1 MAAILKR
8 YITIGFVLLAIITHA
23 QPGKP
28 KEINKPKD
36 TVKSKAITQENFL
49 YILAADKQY
58 LQKSDSNQLVSY
70 AGNVKV
76 RQGKTLFYADSAII
90 NPVANTLE
98 SFGNVHINDSD
109 SVHIYAQYLRY
120 MGIEKKALLTKKVR
134 LTDKKSILTTENLT
148 YDVNLKLG
156 TYLYG
161 GKVVNK
167 KTTLT
172 SKEGNYYGDTKD
184 IYFYK
189 DVLLLQPDG
198 TIKTDSLQYN
208 TTTEVSTF
216 ISPTVIKDKKGLTIK
231 TREGFYDIKKKIANL
246 YKRSII
252 EDSTFSITADE
263 IAIDSLNGLSE
274 FRGNAVY
281 RSKDKE
287 QGFDMIANNI
297 KTNNKRSTIM
307 ATQIP
312 LLIIKQGADSIFITA
327 DTLFSGRVIDLLKTK
342 NIPPVRPVIVDTSIK
357 KEITKAVIKDTI
369 KVAAAKPSIKKGTVK
384 NLVDSAKSNI
394 ATTPPVDSTLKYFEA
409 YKNVKIFSD
418 SLQAVGDSL
427 FFSGQDSVFR
437 LFNNPILWAQENQIS
452 GDTIYLFL
460 KNKKP
465 ERLYVFENAL
475 SISKVDSSI
484 YFNQVKGNSIN
495 ALFDS
500 TGQVHFLTAKGSAE
514 NIYYAQDEQKGFVGV
529 NKNSCDLIE
538 INFTDGK
545 PKRVKFINNLE
556 GGLLPMRGKTNH
568 DDLKLKSFNWQDKL
582 RPKSKFDILTGN

>member
-1 MAAILKR
+1 MANFFKR
-8 YITIGFVLLAIITHA
+8 YLSIWLLLVAFHSNA

-28 KEINKPKD
+28 KDNIQPNG
-36 TVKSKAITQENFL
+36 VTQENFL

-58 LQKSDSNQLVSY
+58 LQKTDTSQLVSY

-90 NPVANTLE
+90 NPILNTLE
-98 SFGNVHINDSD
+98 SFGNVHINDAD
-109 SVHIYAQYLRY
+109 SVHIYSQYLKY
-120 MGIEKKALLTKKVR
+120 NGIEKKALLTTKVR
-134 LTDKKSILTTENLT
+134 LTDGKSTLTTENLT

-156 TYLYG
+156 TYLNG

-172 SKEGNYYGDTKD
+172 STEGNYYGDSKD
-184 IYFYK
+184 IFFYK
-189 DVLLLQPDG
+189 NVLLVQPNG
-198 TIKTDSLQYN
+198 TIRTDSLQYN
-208 TTTEVSTF
+208 TITEVSTF
-216 ISPTVIKDKKGLTIK
+216 ISPTIIKDKKGLTIK
-231 TREGFYDIKKKIANL
+231 TKEGFYDIKRKIANL

-263 IAIDSLNGLSE
+263 IAIDSVNGLSE

-281 RSKDKE
+281 RSKDKK

-312 LLIIKQGADSIFITA
+312 LLIIKQGADSVFITA
-327 DTLFSGRVIDLLKTK
+327 DTLFSGRVIDLLK
-342 NIPPVRPVIVDTSIK
+342 IK
-357 KEITKAVIKDTI
+357 KIPSLRPTPIDTTFNKSIIKDTV
-369 KVAAAKPSIKKGTVK
+369 KVASVKPIIKKGNTK
-384 NLVDSAKSNI
+384 NLVDSAKLNLAS
-394 ATTPPVDSTLKYFEA
+394 TPPVDSTLKYFEA

-427 FFSGQDSVFR
+427 FFSGSDSVFR
-437 LFNNPILWAQENQIS
+437 LFNEPILWAQENQIS

-460 KNKKP
+460 KNKRP
-465 ERLYVFENAL
+465 ERLYVIDNAL

-484 YFNQVKGNSIN
+484 YYNQVRGNSID

-568 DDLKLKSFNWQDKL
+568 DELKLKSFNWQDKL

>member
-1 MAAILKR
+1 MAAVLKK
-8 YITIGFVLLAIITHA
+8 YFSICFVLLAITTYA

-36 TVKSKAITQENFL
+36 TVKSKVITQENFL

-58 LQKSDSNQLVSY
+58 LQKTDSNQLVSY
-70 AGNVKV
+70 AGHVKV

-120 MGIEKKALLTKKVR
+120 MGIDKKALLTKKVR
-134 LTDKKSILTTENLT
+134 LTDKKSTLTTENLT

-172 SKEGNYYGDTKD
+172 STEGNYYGDTKD

-189 DVLLLQPDG
+189 NVLLVQPDG

-208 TTTEVSTF
+208 TSTEVSTF

-342 NIPPVRPVIVDTSIK
+342 KIPNVRPVPVDTSIK
-357 KEITKAVIKDTI
+357 KSLLKDTV
-369 KVAAAKPSIKKGTVK
+369 KVTAAAKTTIKKGATK
-384 NLVDSAKSNI
+384 NAP
-394 ATTPPVDSTLKYFEA
+394 TPPVDSTLKYFEA

-427 FFSGQDSVFR
+427 FFSGSDSVFR
-437 LFNNPILWAQENQIS
+437 LFNNPIIWAQENQIS

-475 SISKVDSSI
+475 SISKVDSSN
-484 YFNQVKGNSIN
+484 YFNQVRGNSIN

-568 DDLKLKSFNWQDKL
+568 DELKLKSFNWQDKL

>member
-1 MAAILKR
+1 MAAVLKR
-8 YITIGFVLLAIITHA
+8 YFTICFVLLAITTYA

-36 TVKSKAITQENFL
+36 SIKTKVITQENFL

-90 NPVANTLE
+90 NPIFNTLE
-98 SFGNVHINDSD
+98 SFGNVHINDAD
-109 SVHIYAQYLRY
+109 KVHIYSQYLRY
-120 MGIEKKALLTKKVR
+120 MGIEKKALLTNKVR
-134 LTDKKSILTTENLT
+134 LTDGKSILTTENLT

-172 SKEGNYYGDTKD
+172 STEGNYYGDTKD

-189 DVLLLQPDG
+189 DVLLVQPDG

-216 ISPTVIKDKKGLTIK
+216 ISPTIIKDKKGLTIK

-342 NIPPVRPVIVDTSIK
+342 KIPNVRPVTVDTSIK
-357 KEITKAVIKDTI
+357 KLIIKDSVKTA
-369 KVAAAKPSIKKGTVK
+369 VAKSAVKKGVAK
-384 NLVDSAKSNI
+384 NTIDSAKLST
-394 ATTPPVDSTLKYFEA
+394 ASTPPVDSTLKYFEA

-437 LFNNPILWAQENQIS
+437 LFNEPIIWAQENQIS
-452 GDTIYLFL
+452 GDTIYFFL

-465 ERLYVFENAL
+465 ERLYVFENAI

-568 DDLKLKSFNWQDKL
+568 EELKLKSFNWQDKI

>member
-1 MAAILKR
+1 M
-8 YITIGFVLLAIITHA
+8 
-23 QPGKP
+23 
-28 KEINKPKD
+28 
-36 TVKSKAITQENFL
+36 
-49 YILAADKQY
+49 
-58 LQKSDSNQLVSY
+58 
-70 AGNVKV
+70 
-76 RQGKTLFYADSAII
+76 
-90 NPVANTLE
+90 
-98 SFGNVHINDSD
+98 
-109 SVHIYAQYLRY
+109 
-120 MGIEKKALLTKKVR
+120 
-134 LTDKKSILTTENLT
+134 
-148 YDVNLKLG
+148 
-156 TYLYG
+156 
-161 GKVVNK
+161 VNK

-172 SKEGNYYGDTKD
+172 STEGNYYGDTKD

-189 DVLLLQPDG
+189 NVLLVQPDG

-208 TTTEVSTF
+208 TSTEVSTF

-342 NIPPVRPVIVDTSIK
+342 KIPNVRPVPVDTSIK
-357 KEITKAVIKDTI
+357 KSVLNDTI
-369 KVAAAKPSIKKGTVK
+369 KVATATKSPIKKGATK
-384 NLVDSAKSNI
+384 NAVDSIKLKTVS
-394 ATTPPVDSTLKYFEA
+394 TPPIDSTLKYFEA

-427 FFSGQDSVFR
+427 FFSGSDSVFR
-437 LFNNPILWAQENQIS
+437 LFNNPIIWAQENQIS

-460 KNKKP
+460 KNKRP

-475 SISKVDSSI
+475 SISKVDSSN
-484 YFNQVKGNSIN
+484 YFNQVRGNSIN

-556 GGLLPMRGKTNH
+556 GGLLPMRGKTKH
-568 DDLKLKSFNWQDKL
+568 DELKLKSFNWQDKL

>member
-1 MAAILKR
+1 MAKFFKR
-8 YITIGFVLLAIITHA
+8 YLSIWLLLVAFHSNA

-28 KEINKPKD
+28 KDNIQPNG
-36 TVKSKAITQENFL
+36 VTQENFL

-58 LQKSDSNQLVSY
+58 LQKTDTSQLVSY

-90 NPVANTLE
+90 NPILNTLE
-98 SFGNVHINDSD
+98 SFGNVHINDAD
-109 SVHIYAQYLRY
+109 SVHIYSQYLKY
-120 MGIEKKALLTKKVR
+120 NGVEKKALLTTKVR
-134 LTDKKSILTTENLT
+134 LTDGKSTLTTENLT

-156 TYLYG
+156 TYLNG

-172 SKEGNYYGDTKD
+172 STEGNYYGDSKD
-184 IYFYK
+184 IFFYK
-189 DVLLLQPDG
+189 NVLLLQPNG
-198 TIKTDSLQYN
+198 TIRTDSLQYN
-208 TTTEVSTF
+208 TITEVSTF
-216 ISPTVIKDKKGLTIK
+216 ISPTIIKDKKGLTIK
-231 TREGFYDIKKKIANL
+231 TKEGFYDIKRKIANL

-263 IAIDSLNGLSE
+263 IAIDSVNGLSE

-281 RSKDKE
+281 RSKDKK

-312 LLIIKQGADSIFITA
+312 LLIIKQGADSVFITA
-327 DTLFSGRVIDLLKTK
+327 DTLFSGRVIDLLK
-342 NIPPVRPVIVDTSIK
+342 IK
-357 KEITKAVIKDTI
+357 KIPSLRPTPIDTTFNKPIIKDTV
-369 KVAAAKPSIKKGTVK
+369 KVTSVKPIIKKVNTK
-384 NLVDSAKSNI
+384 NLVDSVKLNLAS
-394 ATTPPVDSTLKYFEA
+394 TPQVDSTLKYFEA

-427 FFSGQDSVFR
+427 FFSGSDSVFR
-437 LFNNPILWAQENQIS
+437 LFNEPILWAQENQIS

-460 KNKKP
+460 KNKRP
-465 ERLYVFENAL
+465 ERLYVIDNAL

-484 YFNQVKGNSIN
+484 YFNQVRGNSID
-495 ALFDS
+495 AVFDS

-514 NIYYAQDEQKGFVGV
+514 NIYYAQDEQKDFVGV

-568 DDLKLKSFNWQDKL
+568 DELKLKSFNWQDKL

>member
-1 MAAILKR
+1 MAALLKR
-8 YITIGFVLLAIITHA
+8 YVTISCLLLASIAFA
-23 QPGKP
+23 QPGKKVTP
-28 KEINKPKD
+28 TAAKDTSKPKG
-36 TVKSKAITQENFL
+36 ITQENFL

-58 LQKSDSNQLVSY
+58 LQKSDTNQLVSY
-70 AGNVKV
+70 AGHVKV

-109 SVHIYAQYLRY
+109 SVHIYSQYLRY

-134 LTDKKSILTTENLT
+134 LTDKKSTLTTENLT

-172 SKEGNYYGDTKD
+172 STEGNYYGDTKD

-189 DVLLLQPDG
+189 NVLLVQPDG

-216 ISPTVIKDKKGLTIK
+216 ISPTLIKDKKGLTIK

-297 KTNNKRSTIM
+297 KTNNKRSTIL

-312 LLIIKQGADSIFITA
+312 LLIIKQGRDSIFITA

-342 NIPPVRPVIVDTSIK
+342 KVPNVRPVPVDTSLK
-357 KEITKAVIKDTI
+357 KETTKAVIKDTT
-369 KVAAAKPSIKKGTVK
+369 KATAAKPVLKKGNSKTIADSVK
-384 NLVDSAKSNI
+384 LKLE
-394 ATTPPVDSTLKYFEA
+394 PPVDSTLKYFEA
-409 YKNVKIFSD
+409 YNHVKIFSD

-437 LFNNPILWAQENQIS
+437 LFDNPILWAQENQIS

-475 SISKVDSSI
+475 SISKVDSST
-484 YFNQVKGNSIN
+484 YFNQVRGNSIN

-514 NIYYAQDEQKGFVGV
+514 NIYYAQDEQKRFVGV
-529 NKNSCDLIE
+529 NKNSADLIE
-538 INFTDGK
+538 INFLEGK

-556 GGLLPMRGKTNH
+556 GNLLPMRGKTNH
-568 DDLKLKSFNWQDKL
+568 DELKLKSFNWQDKL

>member
-1 MAAILKR
+1 MVFLVKR
-8 YITIGFVLLAIITHA
+8 YFTICCLLLASIAYA
-23 QPGKP
+23 QPKKNVSAPSTKDTTKP
-28 KEINKPKD
+28 KI
-36 TVKSKAITQENFL
+36 ITQENFL

-58 LQKSDSNQLVSY
+58 LQKSDTNQLVSY
-70 AGNVKV
+70 AGHVKV
-76 RQGKTLFYADSAII
+76 KQGNTLFYADSAII
-90 NPVANTLE
+90 NPVLNTLE
-98 SFGNVHINDSD
+98 SFGNVHINDAD
-109 SVHIYAQYLRY
+109 SIHIYAQYLRY
-120 MGIEKKALLTKKVR
+120 MGIDKKALLTKKVR
-134 LTDKKSILTTENLT
+134 LTDKKSTLTTENLT
-148 YDVNLKLG
+148 YDVNLKLA

-172 SKEGNYYGDTKD
+172 STEGNYYGDTKD

-189 DVLLLQPDG
+189 NVLLVQPDG

-216 ISPTVIKDKKGLTIK
+216 IKDKKGLTIN

-312 LLIIKQGADSIFITA
+312 LLIIKQGNDSIFITA

-342 NIPPVRPVIVDTSIK
+342 KIPNVRPVPVDTSIK
-357 KEITKAVIKDTI
+357 KLVLKDTI
-369 KVAAAKPSIKKGTVK
+369 KIATSKPNLKKGGPKNAVDTVKLNAAA
-384 NLVDSAKSNI
+384 
-394 ATTPPVDSTLKYFEA
+394 TPPLDSTLKYFEA

-437 LFNNPILWAQENQIS
+437 LFDNPILWAQENQIS

-465 ERLYVFENAL
+465 ERLYVFENGL
-475 SISKVDSSI
+475 SISKVDSSN
-484 YFNQVKGNSIN
+484 YFNQVRGNSIN

-500 TGQVHFLTAKGSAE
+500 TGQVHFLTARGSAE
-514 NIYYAQDEQKGFVGV
+514 NIYYAQDEQKRFVGV
-529 NKNSCDLIE
+529 NKNSSDLIE
-538 INFTDGK
+538 ISFLEGK

-568 DDLKLKSFNWQDKL
+568 DELKLKSFNWQDKI

>member
-1 MAAILKR
+1 MAALLKR
-8 YITIGFVLLAIITHA
+8 YVTISCLLLASMAFA
-23 QPGKP
+23 QPGK
-28 KEINKPKD
+28 KVTSTAAKDTSKPKG
-36 TVKSKAITQENFL
+36 ITQENFL

-58 LQKSDSNQLVSY
+58 LQKSDTNQLVSY
-70 AGNVKV
+70 AGHVKV

-109 SVHIYAQYLRY
+109 SVHIYSQYLRY

-134 LTDKKSILTTENLT
+134 LTDKKSTLTTENLT

-172 SKEGNYYGDTKD
+172 STEGNYYGDTKD

-189 DVLLLQPDG
+189 NVLLVQPDG
-198 TIKTDSLQYN
+198 
-208 TTTEVSTF
+208 
-216 ISPTVIKDKKGLTIK
+216 TIK

-297 KTNNKRSTIM
+297 KTNNKRSTIL

-312 LLIIKQGADSIFITA
+312 LLIIKQGRDSIFITA

-342 NIPPVRPVIVDTSIK
+342 KVPNVRPVPVDTNLK
-357 KEITKAVIKDTI
+357 KEMTKAAIKDTT
-369 KVAAAKPSIKKGTVK
+369 KTTAAKPVLKKGNSKTIADSVK
-384 NLVDSAKSNI
+384 LKLE
-394 ATTPPVDSTLKYFEA
+394 PPVDSTLKYFEA
-409 YKNVKIFSD
+409 YNHVKIFSD

-437 LFNNPILWAQENQIS
+437 LFDNPILWAQENQIT

-475 SISKVDSSI
+475 SISKVDSSN
-484 YFNQVKGNSIN
+484 YFNQVRGNSIN

-514 NIYYAQDEQKGFVGV
+514 NIYYAQDEQKRFVGV
-529 NKNSCDLIE
+529 NKNSADLIE
-538 INFTDGK
+538 INFLEGK

-556 GGLLPMRGKTNH
+556 GNLLPMRGKTNH
-568 DDLKLKSFNWQDKL
+568 DELKLKSFNWQDKL

>member
-1 MAAILKR
+1 MAAVLKR
-8 YITIGFVLLAIITHA
+8 YFSICFVLLAIITHA

-28 KEINKPKD
+28 KEINNQKD
-36 TVKSKAITQENFL
+36 TVKSKVITQENFL

-58 LQKSDSNQLVSY
+58 LQKTDSNQLVSY
-70 AGNVKV
+70 AGHVKV

-120 MGIEKKALLTKKVR
+120 MGIDKKALLTKKVR
-134 LTDKKSILTTENLT
+134 LTDKKSTLTTENLT

-172 SKEGNYYGDTKD
+172 STEANYYGDTKD

-189 DVLLLQPDG
+189 NVLLVQPDG

-208 TTTEVSTF
+208 TSTEVSTF

-327 DTLFSGRVIDLLKTK
+327 DTLFSGRVIDLLTTK
-342 NIPPVRPVIVDTSIK
+342 KIPNVRPVPVDTRIK
-357 KEITKAVIKDTI
+357 KGVLKDTI
-369 KVAAAKPSIKKGTVK
+369 KATTAPKSPIKKGAPK
-384 NLVDSAKSNI
+384 NVVDSIKLK
-394 ATTPPVDSTLKYFEA
+394 TTSTPQVDSTLKYFEA

-427 FFSGQDSVFR
+427 FFSGSDSVFR
-437 LFNNPILWAQENQIS
+437 LFNNPIIWAQENQIS

-475 SISKVDSSI
+475 SISKVDSSN
-484 YFNQVKGNSIN
+484 YFNQVRGNSIN

-500 TGQVHFLTAKGSAE
+500 TGQVHFFTAKGSAE

-568 DDLKLKSFNWQDKL
+568 DELKLKSFNWQDKL

>member
-1 MAAILKR
+1 MAALLKR
-8 YITIGFVLLAIITHA
+8 YFTICFVLLAIIAHA
-23 QPGKP
+23 QPGRP
-28 KEINKPKD
+28 KEIAQPKD
-36 TVKSKAITQENFL
+36 SIKSKGITQENFL

-70 AGNVKV
+70 AGHVKV

-98 SFGNVHINDSD
+98 SFGNVHINDAD

-134 LTDKKSILTTENLT
+134 LTDKKSTLTTENLT

-172 SKEGNYYGDTKD
+172 STEGNYYGDTKD

-189 DVLLLQPDG
+189 NVLLVQPDG

-216 ISPTVIKDKKGLTIK
+216 ISPTVIKDKNGLTIK

-297 KTNNKRSTIM
+297 KTNNKRSTIL

-312 LLIIKQGADSIFITA
+312 LLIIKQGIDSVFITA

-342 NIPPVRPVIVDTSIK
+342 KVPNVRPVPVDTSNK
-357 KEITKAVIKDTI
+357 KLVLKDTI
-369 KVAAAKPSIKKGTVK
+369 KVATAKPSLKKGVSKTA
-384 NLVDSAKSNI
+384 VDSVKI
-394 ATTPPVDSTLKYFEA
+394 KLDPPVDSTLKYFEA

-437 LFNNPILWAQENQIS
+437 LFDNPILWAQENQIS

-475 SISKVDSSI
+475 SISKVDSSN
-484 YFNQVKGNSIN
+484 YFNQVRGNSIN

-514 NIYYAQDEQKGFVGV
+514 NIYYAQDEQNRFVGV
-529 NKNSCDLIE
+529 NKNSSDLIE
-538 INFTDGK
+538 ISFLEGK

-568 DDLKLKSFNWQDKL
+568 DELKLKSFNWQDKL

>member
-1 MAAILKR
+1 MAALLKR
-8 YITIGFVLLAIITHA
+8 YFTICFVLLSIIAHA
-23 QPGKP
+23 QPGKS
-28 KEINKPKD
+28 KELIKPKD
-36 TVKSKAITQENFL
+36 SIKSKVITQENFL

-70 AGNVKV
+70 AGHVKV

-98 SFGNVHINDSD
+98 SFGNVHINDAD
-109 SVHIYAQYLRY
+109 SVHIYSQYLRY
-120 MGIEKKALLTKKVR
+120 MGIDKKALLTKKVR
-134 LTDKKSILTTENLT
+134 LTDKKSTLTTENLT

-172 SKEGNYYGDTKD
+172 STEGNYYGDTKD

-189 DVLLLQPDG
+189 NVLLVQPDG

-216 ISPTVIKDKKGLTIK
+216 ISPTIIKDKKGLTIK

-312 LLIIKQGADSIFITA
+312 LLIIKQGNDSIFITA

-342 NIPPVRPVIVDTSIK
+342 KIPNVRPIPVDTSIK
-357 KEITKAVIKDTI
+357 KLVLKDTI
-369 KVAAAKPSIKKGTVK
+369 KVVTAKPSLKKGGPKNSDDTVK
-384 NLVDSAKSNI
+384 LNA
-394 ATTPPVDSTLKYFEA
+394 AATPPVDSTLKYFEA

-437 LFNNPILWAQENQIS
+437 LFDNPILWAQENQIS

-475 SISKVDSSI
+475 SISKVDSSN
-484 YFNQVKGNSIN
+484 YFNQVRGNSIN

-500 TGQVHFLTAKGSAE
+500 TGQVHFLTARGSAE
-514 NIYYAQDEQKGFVGV
+514 NIYYAQDEQNRFVGV
-529 NKNSCDLIE
+529 NKNSSDLIE
-538 INFTDGK
+538 ISFLEGK

-568 DDLKLKSFNWQDKL
+568 DELKLKSFNWQDKL

>member
-1 MAAILKR
+1 MAAVLKR
-8 YITIGFVLLAIITHA
+8 YFSICLVLLAIATHA

-28 KEINKPKD
+28 KEINNQKD
-36 TVKSKAITQENFL
+36 TIKSKVITQENFL

-58 LQKSDSNQLVSY
+58 LQKTDSNQLVSY
-70 AGNVKV
+70 AGHVKV

-120 MGIEKKALLTKKVR
+120 MGIDKKALLTKKVR
-134 LTDKKSILTTENLT
+134 LTDKKSTLTTENLT

-172 SKEGNYYGDTKD
+172 STEGNYYGDTKD

-189 DVLLLQPDG
+189 NVLLVQPDG

-208 TTTEVSTF
+208 TSTEVSTF

-342 NIPPVRPVIVDTSIK
+342 KIPNVRPVPVDTSIK
-357 KEITKAVIKDTI
+357 KSVLKDTI
-369 KVAAAKPSIKKGTVK
+369 KVATATKSPIKKG
-384 NLVDSAKSNI
+384 
-394 ATTPPVDSTLKYFEA
+394 ATKTAPTPPIDSTLKYFEA

-427 FFSGQDSVFR
+427 FFSGSDSVFR
-437 LFNNPILWAQENQIS
+437 LFNNPIIWAQENQIS

-460 KNKKP
+460 KNKRP

-475 SISKVDSSI
+475 SISKVDSSN
-484 YFNQVKGNSIN
+484 YFNQVRGNSIN

-568 DDLKLKSFNWQDKL
+568 DELKLKSFNWQDKL

>member
-1 MAAILKR
+1 MANFFKQYLSIW
-8 YITIGFVLLAIITHA
+8 LLLVAFHSNA

-28 KEINKPKD
+28 KDNIQPNG
-36 TVKSKAITQENFL
+36 VTQENFL

-58 LQKSDSNQLVSY
+58 LQKTDTSQLVSY

-90 NPVANTLE
+90 NPILNTLE
-98 SFGNVHINDSD
+98 SFGNVHINDAD
-109 SVHIYAQYLRY
+109 SVHIYSQYLKY
-120 MGIEKKALLTKKVR
+120 NGIEKKALLTTKVR
-134 LTDKKSILTTENLT
+134 LTDGKSTLTTENLT

-156 TYLYG
+156 TYLNG

-172 SKEGNYYGDTKD
+172 STEGNYYGDSKD
-184 IYFYK
+184 IFFYK
-189 DVLLLQPDG
+189 NVLLVQPNG
-198 TIKTDSLQYN
+198 TIRTDSLQYN
-208 TTTEVSTF
+208 TITEVSTF
-216 ISPTVIKDKKGLTIK
+216 ISPTIIKDKKGLTIK
-231 TREGFYDIKKKIANL
+231 TKEGFYDIKRKIANL

-263 IAIDSLNGLSE
+263 IAIDSVNGLSE

-281 RSKDKE
+281 RSKDKK

-312 LLIIKQGADSIFITA
+312 LLIIKQGADSVFITA
-327 DTLFSGRVIDLLKTK
+327 DTLFSGRVIDLLK
-342 NIPPVRPVIVDTSIK
+342 IK
-357 KEITKAVIKDTI
+357 KIPSLRPTPIDTTFNKSIIKDTI
-369 KVAAAKPSIKKGTVK
+369 KVASVKPIIKKGNTK
-384 NLVDSAKSNI
+384 NLVDSAKLNLVS
-394 ATTPPVDSTLKYFEA
+394 TPPVDSTLKYFEA

-427 FFSGQDSVFR
+427 FFSGSDSVFR
-437 LFNNPILWAQENQIS
+437 LFNEPILWAQENQIS

-460 KNKKP
+460 KNKRP
-465 ERLYVFENAL
+465 ERLYVIDNAL

-484 YFNQVKGNSIN
+484 YFNQVRGNSID

-514 NIYYAQDEQKGFVGV
+514 NIYYAQDEQKDFVGV

-568 DDLKLKSFNWQDKL
+568 DELKLKSFNWQDKL

>member
-1 MAAILKR
+1 MAAVLKR
-8 YITIGFVLLAIITHA
+8 YFTICFVLLAITTYA

-36 TVKSKAITQENFL
+36 SIKTKVITQENFL

-90 NPVANTLE
+90 NPIFNTLE
-98 SFGNVHINDSD
+98 SFGNVHINDAD
-109 SVHIYAQYLRY
+109 KVHIYSQYLRY
-120 MGIEKKALLTKKVR
+120 MGIEKKALLTNKVR
-134 LTDKKSILTTENLT
+134 LTDGKSILTTENLT

-172 SKEGNYYGDTKD
+172 STEGNYYGDTKD

-189 DVLLLQPDG
+189 DVLLVQPDG

-216 ISPTVIKDKKGLTIK
+216 ISPTIIKDKKGLTIK

-342 NIPPVRPVIVDTSIK
+342 KIPNVRPVTVDTSIK
-357 KEITKAVIKDTI
+357 KLIIKDTV
-369 KVAAAKPSIKKGTVK
+369 KTAVAKSAVKKGVPKNTIDSVK
-384 NLVDSAKSNI
+384 LSTAS
-394 ATTPPVDSTLKYFEA
+394 TPPVDSTLKYFEA

-437 LFNNPILWAQENQIS
+437 LFNEPIIWAQENQIS

-465 ERLYVFENAL
+465 ERLYVFENAI

-568 DDLKLKSFNWQDKL
+568 DELKLKSFNWQDKL
-582 RPKSKFDILTGN
+582 RPKSKFDILIGN

>member
-1 MAAILKR
+1 MAAVLKR
-8 YITIGFVLLAIITHA
+8 YFSICLVLLAIATHA

-28 KEINKPKD
+28 KEINNQKD
-36 TVKSKAITQENFL
+36 TVKSKVITQENFL

-58 LQKSDSNQLVSY
+58 LQKTDSNQLVSY
-70 AGNVKV
+70 AGHVKV

-120 MGIEKKALLTKKVR
+120 MGIDKKALLTKKVR
-134 LTDKKSILTTENLT
+134 LTDKKSTLTTENLT

-172 SKEGNYYGDTKD
+172 STEGNYYGDTKD

-189 DVLLLQPDG
+189 NVLLVQPDG

-208 TTTEVSTF
+208 TSTEVSTF
-216 ISPTVIKDKKGLTIK
+216 LSPTVIKDKKGLTIK

-342 NIPPVRPVIVDTSIK
+342 KIPNVRPVPVTPALK
-357 KEITKAVIKDTI
+357 KA
-369 KVAAAKPSIKKGTVK
+369 
-384 NLVDSAKSNI
+384 
-394 ATTPPVDSTLKYFEA
+394 
-409 YKNVKIFSD
+409 
-418 SLQAVGDSL
+418 
-427 FFSGQDSVFR
+427 
-437 LFNNPILWAQENQIS
+437 
-452 GDTIYLFL
+452 FL
-460 KNKKP
+460 KTPLKLQQLQNHLLKKV
-465 ERLYVFENAL
+465 LQKLL
-475 SISKVDSSI
+475 SIPL
-484 YFNQVKGNSIN
+484 N
-495 ALFDS
+495 
-500 TGQVHFLTAKGSAE
+500 
-514 NIYYAQDEQKGFVGV
+514 
-529 NKNSCDLIE
+529 
-538 INFTDGK
+538 
-545 PKRVKFINNLE
+545 
-556 GGLLPMRGKTNH
+556 
-568 DDLKLKSFNWQDKL
+568 
-582 RPKSKFDILTGN
+582 

>member
-1 MAAILKR
+1 MAKFLKR
-8 YITIGFVLLAIITHA
+8 YLTIWLLLVAFHSNA

-28 KEINKPKD
+28 KDNIQPKG
-36 TVKSKAITQENFL
+36 ITQENFL

-58 LQKSDSNQLVSY
+58 LQKTDTSQLVSY

-90 NPVANTLE
+90 NPIANTLE
-98 SFGNVHINDSD
+98 SFGNVHINDAD

-120 MGIEKKALLTKKVR
+120 IGIEKKALLTTKVR
-134 LTDKKSILTTENLT
+134 LTDGKSTLTTENLT

-172 SKEGNYYGDTKD
+172 STEGNYYGESKD
-184 IYFYK
+184 IFFYK
-189 DVLLLQPDG
+189 NVLLVQPNG
-198 TIKTDSLQYN
+198 TIRTDSLQYN
-208 TTTEVSTF
+208 TITEVSTF
-216 ISPTVIKDKKGLTIK
+216 ISPTIIKDKKGLTIK
-231 TREGFYDIKKKIANL
+231 TKEGFYDIKKKIANL

-263 IAIDSLNGLSE
+263 IAIDSINGLSE

-281 RSKDKE
+281 RSKDKK

-342 NIPPVRPVIVDTSIK
+342 KIPNVRPEPIDTSFNKSIK
-357 KEITKAVIKDTI
+357 LDTVKAATI
-369 KVAAAKPSIKKGTVK
+369 KPIIKKGTAK
-384 NLVDSAKSNI
+384 TAVDSIKLKTVS
-394 ATTPPVDSTLKYFEA
+394 TPPVDSTLKYFEA

-427 FFSGQDSVFR
+427 FFSGSDSVFR
-437 LFNNPILWAQENQIS
+437 LFNNPIIWAQENQIS

-465 ERLYVFENAL
+465 ERLYVIENAL

-484 YFNQVKGNSIN
+484 YFNQVRGNSID

-568 DDLKLKSFNWQDKL
+568 DELKLKSFNWQDKL

>member
-1 MAAILKR
+1 MAALLKR
-8 YITIGFVLLAIITHA
+8 YFTICFVLLAIFTHA

-28 KEINKPKD
+28 KEIAQPKD
-36 TVKSKAITQENFL
+36 SIKSKVITQENFL

-70 AGNVKV
+70 AGHVKV

-98 SFGNVHINDSD
+98 SFGNVHINDAD

-134 LTDKKSILTTENLT
+134 LTDKKSTLTTENLT

-172 SKEGNYYGDTKD
+172 STEGNYYGDTKD

-189 DVLLLQPDG
+189 NVLLVQPDG

-216 ISPTVIKDKKGLTIK
+216 ISPTIIKDKKGLTIK

-297 KTNNKRSTIM
+297 KTNNKRSTIL

-312 LLIIKQGADSIFITA
+312 LLIIKQGSDSVFITA
-327 DTLFSGRVIDLLKTK
+327 DTLFSGRVIDLLKIKKVPT
-342 NIPPVRPVIVDTSIK
+342 VRPVPVDTSNK
-357 KEITKAVIKDTI
+357 KLLLKDTI
-369 KVAAAKPSIKKGTVK
+369 KLTAAKLLLKKGNSKTA
-384 NLVDSAKSNI
+384 VDSVKLNAV
-394 ATTPPVDSTLKYFEA
+394 ATPPVDSTLKYFEA
-409 YKNVKIFSD
+409 YNHVKIFSD

-437 LFNNPILWAQENQIS
+437 LFDNPILWAQENQIS

-475 SISKVDSSI
+475 SISKVDSSN
-484 YFNQVKGNSIN
+484 YFNQVRGNSIN
-495 ALFDS
+495 ALFDT

-538 INFTDGK
+538 ISFNEGK

-568 DDLKLKSFNWQDKL
+568 EDLKLKSFNWQDKL

>member
-1 MAAILKR
+1 MAALLKR
-8 YITIGFVLLAIITHA
+8 YFTTCFVLLAIIAHA

-28 KEINKPKD
+28 KEINTSKD
-36 TVKSKAITQENFL
+36 TVKSKVITQENFL

-58 LQKSDSNQLVSY
+58 LQKTDSNQLVSY
-70 AGNVKV
+70 AGHVKV

-189 DVLLLQPDG
+189 DVLLVQPDG

-327 DTLFSGRVIDLLKTK
+327 DTLFSGRVIDLLKIK
-342 NIPPVRPVIVDTSIK
+342 NIPPVRPVPVDTSIK
-357 KEITKAVIKDTI
+357 KLVLKDTV
-369 KVAAAKPSIKKGTVK
+369 KLVAAAKSPIKKVTAK
-384 NLVDSAKSNI
+384 NVVDSIILKTAS
-394 ATTPPVDSTLKYFEA
+394 TPPVDSTLKYFEA

-437 LFNNPILWAQENQIS
+437 LFNQPIIWAQENQIS

-475 SISKVDSSI
+475 SISKVDSSN

>member
-1 MAAILKR
+1 MAAVLKR
-8 YITIGFVLLAIITHA
+8 YFSICLVLLSIATHA

-36 TVKSKAITQENFL
+36 TIKSKVITQENFL

-58 LQKSDSNQLVSY
+58 LQKTDSNQLVSY
-70 AGNVKV
+70 AGHVKV

-120 MGIEKKALLTKKVR
+120 MGIDKKALLTKKVR
-134 LTDKKSILTTENLT
+134 LTDKKSTLTTENLT

-172 SKEGNYYGDTKD
+172 STEGNYYGDTKD

-189 DVLLLQPDG
+189 NVLLVQPDG

-208 TTTEVSTF
+208 TSTEVSTF

-342 NIPPVRPVIVDTSIK
+342 KIPNVRPVPVDTSIK
-357 KEITKAVIKDTI
+357 KSVLKDTI
-369 KVAAAKPSIKKGTVK
+369 KVATATKSPIKKG
-384 NLVDSAKSNI
+384 
-394 ATTPPVDSTLKYFEA
+394 ATKTAPTPPVDSTLKYFEA

-427 FFSGQDSVFR
+427 FFSGSDSVFR
-437 LFNNPILWAQENQIS
+437 LFNNPIIWAQENQIS

-475 SISKVDSSI
+475 SISKVDSSN
-484 YFNQVKGNSIN
+484 YFNQVRGNSIN

-556 GGLLPMRGKTNH
+556 GGLLPMRGKTKH
-568 DDLKLKSFNWQDKL
+568 DELKLKSFNWQDKL

>member
-1 MAAILKR
+1 MAALLKQ
-8 YITIGFVLLAIITHA
+8 YFVICFVLLAITTQA
-23 QPGKP
+23 QPGKS
-28 KEINKPKD
+28 KEMNLPKD
-36 TVKSKAITQENFL
+36 TIKSRVITQENFL

-98 SFGNVHINDSD
+98 SFGNVHINDAD

-120 MGIEKKALLTKKVR
+120 MGIDKKALLTKKVR
-134 LTDKKSILTTENLT
+134 LTDKKSTLTTENLT

-167 KTTLT
+167 KTILT

-189 DVLLLQPDG
+189 DVLLVQPDG

-312 LLIIKQGADSIFITA
+312 LLIIKQGIDSIFITA
-327 DTLFSGRVIDLLKTK
+327 DTLFSGRVIDLLKIK
-342 NIPPVRPVIVDTSIK
+342 NIPTVRPVSVDTSIK
-357 KEITKAVIKDTI
+357 KIAIKDTTKI
-369 KVAAAKPSIKKGTVK
+369 AAAKPNTKKVTAK
-384 NLVDSAKSNI
+384 NAVDSAKLKPV
-394 ATTPPVDSTLKYFEA
+394 TTQTVDSTLKYFEA

-427 FFSGQDSVFR
+427 FFSGADSVFR
-437 LFNNPILWAQENQIS
+437 LFNTPIIWAQENQIS

-460 KNKKP
+460 KNKRP

-484 YFNQVKGNSIN
+484 YFNQVRGNSIN

-514 NIYYAQDEQKGFVGV
+514 NIYYAQDEEKGFVGV

-568 DDLKLKSFNWQDKL
+568 DDLKLKSFNWQDNI
-582 RPKSKFDILTGN
+582 RPKSKFEILTGN

>member
-1 MAAILKR
+1 MLKR
-8 YITIGFVLLAIITHA
+8 YFSICLVLLAIATHA

-28 KEINKPKD
+28 KEINNQKD
-36 TVKSKAITQENFL
+36 TIKSKVITQENFL

-58 LQKSDSNQLVSY
+58 LQKTDSNQLVSY
-70 AGNVKV
+70 AGHVKV

-120 MGIEKKALLTKKVR
+120 MGIDKKALLTKKVR
-134 LTDKKSILTTENLT
+134 LTDKKSTLTTENLT

-172 SKEGNYYGDTKD
+172 STEGNYYGDTKD

-189 DVLLLQPDG
+189 NVLLVQPDG

-208 TTTEVSTF
+208 TSTEVSTF

-342 NIPPVRPVIVDTSIK
+342 KIPNVRPVPVDSSIK
-357 KEITKAVIKDTI
+357 KSVLKDTI
-369 KVAAAKPSIKKGTVK
+369 KVATATKSPIKKGTAK
-384 NLVDSAKSNI
+384 NAP
-394 ATTPPVDSTLKYFEA
+394 TPPVDSTLKYFEA

-427 FFSGQDSVFR
+427 FFSGSDSVFR
-437 LFNNPILWAQENQIS
+437 LFNNPIIWAQENQIS

-460 KNKKP
+460 KNKRP

-475 SISKVDSSI
+475 SISKVDSSN
-484 YFNQVKGNSIN
+484 YFNQVRGNSIN

-556 GGLLPMRGKTNH
+556 GGLLPMRGKT
-568 DDLKLKSFNWQDKL
+568 
-582 RPKSKFDILTGN
+582 

>member
-1 MAAILKR
+1 MAAVLKR
-8 YITIGFVLLAIITHA
+8 YFSICFVLLAITTYA
-23 QPGKP
+23 QPGRP

-36 TVKSKAITQENFL
+36 TVKSKVITQENFL

-58 LQKSDSNQLVSY
+58 LQKTDSNQLVSY
-70 AGNVKV
+70 AGHVKV

-120 MGIEKKALLTKKVR
+120 MGIDKKALLTKKVR
-134 LTDKKSILTTENLT
+134 LTDKKSTLTTENLT

-172 SKEGNYYGDTKD
+172 STEGNYYGDTKD

-189 DVLLLQPDG
+189 NVLLVQPDG

-208 TTTEVSTF
+208 TSTEVSTF

-342 NIPPVRPVIVDTSIK
+342 KIPNVRPVPVDTSIK
-357 KEITKAVIKDTI
+357 KGVLKDTV
-369 KVAAAKPSIKKGTVK
+369 KVTTAAKSPIKKGTAK
-384 NLVDSAKSNI
+384 NAVDSIKLKTAS
-394 ATTPPVDSTLKYFEA
+394 TPPVDSTLKYFEA

-427 FFSGQDSVFR
+427 FFSGSDSVFR
-437 LFNNPILWAQENQIS
+437 LFNGPIIWAQENQIS

-475 SISKVDSSI
+475 SISKVDSSN
-484 YFNQVKGNSIN
+484 YFNQVRGNSIN

-500 TGQVHFLTAKGSAE
+500 TGQVYFLTAKGSAE

-568 DDLKLKSFNWQDKL
+568 DELKLKSFNWQDKL

>member
-1 MAAILKR
+1 MAAVLKR
-8 YITIGFVLLAIITHA
+8 YFSICFVLLAIITHA

-36 TVKSKAITQENFL
+36 TVKSKVITQENFL

-58 LQKSDSNQLVSY
+58 LQKTDSNQLVSY
-70 AGNVKV
+70 AGHVKV

-120 MGIEKKALLTKKVR
+120 MGIDKKALLTKKVR
-134 LTDKKSILTTENLT
+134 LTDKKSTLTTENLT

-172 SKEGNYYGDTKD
+172 STEGNYYGDTKD

-189 DVLLLQPDG
+189 NVLLVQPDG

-208 TTTEVSTF
+208 TSTEVSTF

-327 DTLFSGRVIDLLKTK
+327 DTLFSGRVIDLLTTK
-342 NIPPVRPVIVDTSIK
+342 KIPNVRPVPVDTSIK
-357 KEITKAVIKDTI
+357 KGVLKDTI
-369 KVAAAKPSIKKGTVK
+369 KVTTAAKSPIKKSATK
-384 NLVDSAKSNI
+384 NAVDSVKLKTAS
-394 ATTPPVDSTLKYFEA
+394 TPQVDSTLKYFEA

-427 FFSGQDSVFR
+427 FFSGSDSVFR
-437 LFNNPILWAQENQIS
+437 LFNNPIIWAQENQIS

-475 SISKVDSSI
+475 SISKVDSSN

-568 DDLKLKSFNWQDKL
+568 DELKLKNFNWQDKL

>member
-1 MAAILKR
+1 MAAVLKK
-8 YITIGFVLLAIITHA
+8 YFSICFVLLTITTYA

-36 TVKSKAITQENFL
+36 TVKSKVITQENFL

-58 LQKSDSNQLVSY
+58 LQKTDSNQLVSY
-70 AGNVKV
+70 AGHVKV

-120 MGIEKKALLTKKVR
+120 MGIDKKALLTKKVR
-134 LTDKKSILTTENLT
+134 LTDKKSTLTTENLT

-172 SKEGNYYGDTKD
+172 STEGNYYGDTKD

-189 DVLLLQPDG
+189 NVLLVQPDG

-208 TTTEVSTF
+208 TSTEVSTF

-342 NIPPVRPVIVDTSIK
+342 KIPNVRPVPVDTSIK
-357 KEITKAVIKDTI
+357 KGVLKDTI
-369 KVAAAKPSIKKGTVK
+369 KATTAAKSPIKKGATK
-384 NLVDSAKSNI
+384 NAVDSIKLKTAS
-394 ATTPPVDSTLKYFEA
+394 TPPVDSTLKYFEA

-427 FFSGQDSVFR
+427 FFSGSDSVFR
-437 LFNNPILWAQENQIS
+437 LFNGPIIWAQENQIS

-475 SISKVDSSI
+475 SISKVDSSN
-484 YFNQVKGNSIN
+484 YFNQVRGNSIN

-568 DDLKLKSFNWQDKL
+568 DELKLKSFNWQDKL

>member
-1 MAAILKR
+1 MAAVLKR
-8 YITIGFVLLAIITHA
+8 YFSICFVLLAITTYA
-23 QPGKP
+23 QPGKL

-36 TVKSKAITQENFL
+36 TVKSKVITQENFL

-58 LQKSDSNQLVSY
+58 LQKTDSNQLVSY
-70 AGNVKV
+70 AGHVKV

-98 SFGNVHINDSD
+98 SFGNVHINDAD
-109 SVHIYAQYLRY
+109 SIHIYAQYLRY
-120 MGIEKKALLTKKVR
+120 MGIDKKALLTKKVR
-134 LTDKKSILTTENLT
+134 LTDKKSTLTTENLT

-172 SKEGNYYGDTKD
+172 STEGNYYGDTKD

-189 DVLLLQPDG
+189 NVLLVQPDG

-208 TTTEVSTF
+208 TSTEVSTF

-342 NIPPVRPVIVDTSIK
+342 KIPNVRPVPVDTSIK
-357 KEITKAVIKDTI
+357 KGVLKDTI
-369 KVAAAKPSIKKGTVK
+369 KVTTAAKSPIKKSAAK
-384 NLVDSAKSNI
+384 NAP
-394 ATTPPVDSTLKYFEA
+394 TPPVDSTLKYFEA

-427 FFSGQDSVFR
+427 FFSGSDSVFR
-437 LFNNPILWAQENQIS
+437 LFNNPIIWAQENQIS

-475 SISKVDSSI
+475 SISKVDSSN
-484 YFNQVKGNSIN
+484 YFNQVRGNSIN

-514 NIYYAQDEQKGFVGV
+514 NIYYAQDEQNGFVGV

-568 DDLKLKSFNWQDKL
+568 DELKLKSFNWQDKL

>member
-1 MAAILKR
+1 MAAVLKR
-8 YITIGFVLLAIITHA
+8 YFSICFVLLAITTYA

-28 KEINKPKD
+28 KEINNQKD
-36 TVKSKAITQENFL
+36 TVKSKVITQENFL

-58 LQKSDSNQLVSY
+58 LQKTDSNQLVSY
-70 AGNVKV
+70 AGHVKV

-120 MGIEKKALLTKKVR
+120 MGIDKKALLTKKVR
-134 LTDKKSILTTENLT
+134 LTDKKSTLTTENLT

-172 SKEGNYYGDTKD
+172 STEGNYYGDTKD

-189 DVLLLQPDG
+189 NVLLVQPDG

-208 TTTEVSTF
+208 TSTEVSTF

-342 NIPPVRPVIVDTSIK
+342 KIPNVRPVPVDTSIK
-357 KEITKAVIKDTI
+357 KGVLKDTV
-369 KVAAAKPSIKKGTVK
+369 KVTAAAKSPIKKSATKTAVDSIKLKTA
-384 NLVDSAKSNI
+384 S
-394 ATTPPVDSTLKYFEA
+394 TPPVDSTLKYFEA

-427 FFSGQDSVFR
+427 FFSGSDSVFR
-437 LFNNPILWAQENQIS
+437 LFNNPIIWAQENQIS

-475 SISKVDSSI
+475 SISKVDSSN
-484 YFNQVKGNSIN
+484 YFNQVRGNSIN

-568 DDLKLKSFNWQDKL
+568 DELKLKSFNWQDKL

>member
-1 MAAILKR
+1 MAAALKR
-8 YITIGFVLLAIITHA
+8 YLILGCMLVACMAQA
-23 QPGKP
+23 QPGKQP
-28 KEINKPKD
+28 PVVKPKD
-36 TVKSKAITQENFL
+36 TIKAKVITQENFL

-58 LQKSDSNQLVSY
+58 LQKSDTNQLVSY
-70 AGNVKV
+70 AGHVKV

-90 NPVANTLE
+90 NPILNTLE
-98 SFGNVHINDSD
+98 SFGNVHINDAD

-120 MGIEKKALLTKKVR
+120 MGIDKKALLTKKVR
-134 LTDKKSILTTENLT
+134 LTDGKSTLTTENLT

-172 SKEGNYYGDTKD
+172 STEGNYYGDTKD

-189 DVLLLQPDG
+189 NVLLVQPDG

-208 TTTEVSTF
+208 TTNEVSTF
-216 ISPTVIKDKKGLTIK
+216 ISPTVINDKKGLTIK

-312 LLIIKQGADSIFITA
+312 LLIIKQARDSIFITA
-327 DTLFSGRVIDLLKTK
+327 DTLFSGRVIDLLKIK
-342 NIPPVRPVIVDTSIK
+342 KIPNVRPVPVDTSIK
-357 KEITKAVIKDTI
+357 KGALKDTAKI
-369 KVAAAKPSIKKGTVK
+369 ATAAKSTIKKSATK
-384 NLVDSAKSNI
+384 NAVDSVKIKTAP
-394 ATTPPVDSTLKYFEA
+394 TPPVDSTLKYFEA
-409 YKNVKIFSD
+409 YHHVKIFSD

-427 FFSGQDSVFR
+427 FFSGSDSVFR
-437 LFNNPILWAQENQIS
+437 LFNQPILWAQENQIN

-460 KNKKP
+460 KNKRP

-475 SISKVDSSI
+475 SISKVDSSN
-484 YFNQVKGNSIN
+484 YFNQVRGNSIN
-495 ALFDS
+495 ALFDTS
-500 TGQVHFLTAKGSAE
+500 GQVHFLTAKGSAE

-538 INFTDGK
+538 ITFTEGK

-568 DDLKLKSFNWQDKL
+568 EDLRLKSFNWQDTL
-582 RPKSKFDILTGN
+582 RPKSKFDLLTGN

>member
-1 MAAILKR
+1 MAAVLKR
-8 YITIGFVLLAIITHA
+8 YFTICFVLLAITTYA

-36 TVKSKAITQENFL
+36 SIKTKVITQENFL

-90 NPVANTLE
+90 NPIFNTLE
-98 SFGNVHINDSD
+98 SFGNVHINDAD
-109 SVHIYAQYLRY
+109 KVHIYSQYLRY
-120 MGIEKKALLTKKVR
+120 MGIEKKALLTNKVR
-134 LTDKKSILTTENLT
+134 LTDGKSILTTENLT

-172 SKEGNYYGDTKD
+172 STEGNYYGDTKD

-189 DVLLLQPDG
+189 DVLLVQPDG

-216 ISPTVIKDKKGLTIK
+216 ISPTIIKDKKGLTIK

-342 NIPPVRPVIVDTSIK
+342 KIPNVRPVTVDTSIK
-357 KEITKAVIKDTI
+357 KLIIKDTV
-369 KVAAAKPSIKKGTVK
+369 KTAVAKSAVKKGVAKNTIDSVK
-384 NLVDSAKSNI
+384 LSTAS
-394 ATTPPVDSTLKYFEA
+394 TPPVDSTLKYFEA

-437 LFNNPILWAQENQIS
+437 LFNEPIIWAQENQIS

-465 ERLYVFENAL
+465 ERLYVFENAI

-538 INFTDGK
+538 INFADGK

-568 DDLKLKSFNWQDKL
+568 EELKLKSFNWQDKI

>member
-1 MAAILKR
+1 MAKFFKR
-8 YITIGFVLLAIITHA
+8 YLSIWLLLVAFHSNA

-28 KEINKPKD
+28 KDNIQPNG
-36 TVKSKAITQENFL
+36 VTQENFL

-58 LQKSDSNQLVSY
+58 LQKTDTSQLVSY

-90 NPVANTLE
+90 NPILNTLE
-98 SFGNVHINDSD
+98 SFGNVHINDAD
-109 SVHIYAQYLRY
+109 SVHIYSQYLKY
-120 MGIEKKALLTKKVR
+120 NGVEKKALLTTKVR
-134 LTDKKSILTTENLT
+134 LTDGKSTLTTENLT

-156 TYLYG
+156 TYLNG

-172 SKEGNYYGDTKD
+172 STEGNYYGDSKD
-184 IYFYK
+184 IFFYK
-189 DVLLLQPDG
+189 NVLLLQPNG
-198 TIKTDSLQYN
+198 TIRTDSLQYN
-208 TTTEVSTF
+208 TITEVSTF
-216 ISPTVIKDKKGLTIK
+216 ISPTIIKDKKGLTIK
-231 TREGFYDIKKKIANL
+231 TKEGFYDIKRKIANL

-263 IAIDSLNGLSE
+263 IAIDSVNGLSE

-281 RSKDKE
+281 RSKDKK

-297 KTNNKRSTIM
+297 KTNNTRSTIM

-312 LLIIKQGADSIFITA
+312 LLIIKQGADSVFITA
-327 DTLFSGRVIDLLKTK
+327 DTLFSGRVIDLLK
-342 NIPPVRPVIVDTSIK
+342 IK
-357 KEITKAVIKDTI
+357 KIPSLRPTPIDTTFNKPIIKDTV
-369 KVAAAKPSIKKGTVK
+369 KVTSVKPIIKKGNTK
-384 NLVDSAKSNI
+384 NLVDSVKLNLAS
-394 ATTPPVDSTLKYFEA
+394 TPQVDSTLKYFEA

-427 FFSGQDSVFR
+427 FFSGSDSVFR
-437 LFNNPILWAQENQIS
+437 LFNNPIIWAQENQIS

-460 KNKKP
+460 KNKRP
-465 ERLYVFENAL
+465 ERLYVIDNAL

-484 YFNQVKGNSIN
+484 YFNQVRGNSID
-495 ALFDS
+495 AVFDS

-568 DDLKLKSFNWQDKL
+568 DELKLKSFNWQDKL

>member
-1 MAAILKR
+1 MAALLKR
-8 YITIGFVLLAIITHA
+8 YFTICFVLAAIITHA

-28 KEINKPKD
+28 KEMAKPKD
-36 TVKSKAITQENFL
+36 SIKSKVITQENFL

-90 NPVANTLE
+90 NPIANTLE
-98 SFGNVHINDSD
+98 SFGNVHINDAD

-134 LTDKKSILTTENLT
+134 LTDKKSTLTTENLT
-148 YDVNLKLG
+148 YDLNLKLG

-172 SKEGNYYGDTKD
+172 STEGNYYGDTKD

-189 DVLLLQPDG
+189 NVLLVQPDG

-216 ISPTVIKDKKGLTIK
+216 ISPTVIKDKNGLTIK

-342 NIPPVRPVIVDTSIK
+342 KIPNVRPVTVDTSIK
-357 KEITKAVIKDTI
+357 KLIIKDTV
-369 KVAAAKPSIKKGTVK
+369 KTAVAKSAVKKGVPKNTIDSVK
-384 NLVDSAKSNI
+384 LSTAS
-394 ATTPPVDSTLKYFEA
+394 TPPVDSTLKYFEA

-437 LFNNPILWAQENQIS
+437 LFNEPIIWAQENQIS

-465 ERLYVFENAL
+465 ERLYVFENAI

-568 DDLKLKSFNWQDKL
+568 EELKLKSFNWQDKL
-582 RPKSKFDILTGN
+582 RPTSKFDILIGN

>member
-1 MAAILKR
+1 MANFFKR
-8 YITIGFVLLAIITHA
+8 YLSIWLLLVAFHSNA

-28 KEINKPKD
+28 KDNIQPNG
-36 TVKSKAITQENFL
+36 VTQENFL

-58 LQKSDSNQLVSY
+58 LQKTDTSQLVSY

-90 NPVANTLE
+90 NPILNTLE
-98 SFGNVHINDSD
+98 SFGNVHINDAD
-109 SVHIYAQYLRY
+109 SVHIYSQYLKY
-120 MGIEKKALLTKKVR
+120 NGIEKKALLTTKVR
-134 LTDKKSILTTENLT
+134 LTDGKSTLTTENLT

-156 TYLYG
+156 TYLNG

-172 SKEGNYYGDTKD
+172 STEGNYYGDSKD
-184 IYFYK
+184 IFFYK
-189 DVLLLQPDG
+189 NVLLVQPNG
-198 TIKTDSLQYN
+198 TIRTDSLQYN
-208 TTTEVSTF
+208 TITEVSTF
-216 ISPTVIKDKKGLTIK
+216 ISPTIIKDKKGLTIK
-231 TREGFYDIKKKIANL
+231 TKEGFYDIKRKIANL

-263 IAIDSLNGLSE
+263 IAIDSVNGLSE

-281 RSKDKE
+281 RSKDKK

-312 LLIIKQGADSIFITA
+312 LLIIKQGADSVFITA
-327 DTLFSGRVIDLLKTK
+327 DTLFSGRVIDLLKIK
-342 NIPPVRPVIVDTSIK
+342 KIPSLRPTPIDTSFNKSI
-357 KEITKAVIKDTI
+357 IKDTV
-369 KVAAAKPSIKKGTVK
+369 KVASVKPIIKKGNTK
-384 NLVDSAKSNI
+384 NLVDSAKLNLVS
-394 ATTPPVDSTLKYFEA
+394 TPPVDSTLKYFEA

-427 FFSGQDSVFR
+427 FFSGSDSVFR
-437 LFNNPILWAQENQIS
+437 LFNEPILWAQENQIS

-460 KNKKP
+460 KNKRP
-465 ERLYVFENAL
+465 ERLYVIDNAL

-484 YFNQVKGNSIN
+484 YFNQVRGNSID

-568 DDLKLKSFNWQDKL
+568 DELKLKSFNWQDKL
-582 RPKSKFDILTGN
+582 RPKSKFDILIGN

>member
-1 MAAILKR
+1 MAALLKR
-8 YITIGFVLLAIITHA
+8 YVTISCLLLASIAFA
-23 QPGKP
+23 QPGKKVTP
-28 KEINKPKD
+28 TAAKDTSKPKG
-36 TVKSKAITQENFL
+36 ITQENFL

-58 LQKSDSNQLVSY
+58 LQKSDTNQLVSY
-70 AGNVKV
+70 AGHVKV

-109 SVHIYAQYLRY
+109 SVHIYSQYLRY

-134 LTDKKSILTTENLT
+134 LTDKKSTLTTENLT

-172 SKEGNYYGDTKD
+172 STEGNYYGDTKD

-189 DVLLLQPDG
+189 NVLLVQPDG

-216 ISPTVIKDKKGLTIK
+216 ISPTLIKDKKGLTIK

-297 KTNNKRSTIM
+297 KTNNKRSTIL

-312 LLIIKQGADSIFITA
+312 LLIIKQGSDSIFITA

-342 NIPPVRPVIVDTSIK
+342 KVPNVRPVPVDTSLK
-357 KEITKAVIKDTI
+357 KEMTKAAIKDTT
-369 KVAAAKPSIKKGTVK
+369 KTTAAKPVLKKGNSKTIADSVK
-384 NLVDSAKSNI
+384 LKLE
-394 ATTPPVDSTLKYFEA
+394 PPVDSTLKYFEA
-409 YKNVKIFSD
+409 YNHVKIFSD

-427 FFSGQDSVFR
+427 FFSGQDSAFR
-437 LFNNPILWAQENQIS
+437 LFDNPILWAQENQIS

-475 SISKVDSSI
+475 SISKVDSST
-484 YFNQVKGNSIN
+484 YFNQVRGNSIN

-514 NIYYAQDEQKGFVGV
+514 NIYYAQDEQKRFVGV
-529 NKNSCDLIE
+529 NKNSADLIE
-538 INFTDGK
+538 INFLEGK

-556 GGLLPMRGKTNH
+556 GNLLPMRGKTNH
-568 DDLKLKSFNWQDKL
+568 DELKLKSFNWQDKL

>member
-1 MAAILKR
+1 
-8 YITIGFVLLAIITHA
+8 
-23 QPGKP
+23 
-28 KEINKPKD
+28 
-36 TVKSKAITQENFL
+36 
-49 YILAADKQY
+49 
-58 LQKSDSNQLVSY
+58 
-70 AGNVKV
+70 V

-90 NPVANTLE
+90 NPIANTLE
-98 SFGNVHINDSD
+98 SFGNVHINDAD

-134 LTDKKSILTTENLT
+134 LTDKKSTLTTENLT
-148 YDVNLKLG
+148 YDLNLKLG

-172 SKEGNYYGDTKD
+172 STEGNYYGDTKD

-189 DVLLLQPDG
+189 NVLLVQPDG

-216 ISPTVIKDKKGLTIK
+216 ISPTVIKDKNGLTIK

-297 KTNNKRSTIM
+297 KTNNKRSTIL

-312 LLIIKQGADSIFITA
+312 LLIIKQGRDSIFITA

-342 NIPPVRPVIVDTSIK
+342 KVPNVRPVPVDTSFK
-357 KEITKAVIKDTI
+357 KLVLKDTI
-369 KVAAAKPSIKKGTVK
+369 KVVSVKPVLKKGSPKTA
-384 NLVDSAKSNI
+384 VDSVKLKSE
-394 ATTPPVDSTLKYFEA
+394 PVIDSTLKYFEA

-437 LFNNPILWAQENQIS
+437 LFDNPILWAQENQIS

-475 SISKVDSSI
+475 SISKVDSSN
-484 YFNQVKGNSIN
+484 YFNQVRGNSIN

-500 TGQVHFLTAKGSAE
+500 TGQVHFLTARGSAE
-514 NIYYAQDEQKGFVGV
+514 NIYYAQDDEKRFVGV
-529 NKNSCDLIE
+529 NKNSSDLIE
-538 INFTDGK
+538 ISFLEGK

-568 DDLKLKSFNWQDKL
+568 DELKLKSFNWQDKL

>member
-1 MAAILKR
+1 MAVLIKQYL
-8 YITIGFVLLAIITHA
+8 TVCLLFVAFLANA
-23 QPGKP
+23 QPGKQKDNLQP
-28 KEINKPKD
+28 KG
-36 TVKSKAITQENFL
+36 ITEENFL

-58 LQKSDSNQLVSY
+58 LQKSDTNQLISY
-70 AGNVKV
+70 AGHVKV

-90 NPVANTLE
+90 NPILNTLE
-98 SFGNVHINDSD
+98 SFGNVHINDAD

-120 MGIEKKALLTKKVR
+120 IGIEKKALLTSKVR
-134 LTDKKSILTTENLT
+134 LTDGNSTLTTENLT

-172 SKEGNYYGDTKD
+172 STEGNYYGDSKD
-184 IYFYK
+184 IFFYK
-189 DVLLLQPDG
+189 NVLLVQPNG

-208 TTTEVSTF
+208 TITEVSTF
-216 ISPTVIKDKKGLTIK
+216 ISPTIIKDKKGLTIK

-263 IAIDSLNGLSE
+263 IAIDSINGLSE

-312 LLIIKQGADSIFITA
+312 LLIIKQGSDSIFITA

-342 NIPPVRPVIVDTSIK
+342 KIPNVRPVPLDTSIK
-357 KEITKAVIKDTI
+357 KEITKAIIKDTVKAVI
-369 KVAAAKPSIKKGTVK
+369 AKSTIKKGNSK
-384 NLVDSAKSNI
+384 NSIDSIKIKSEP
-394 ATTPPVDSTLKYFEA
+394 TVDSTLKYFEA

-437 LFNNPILWAQENQIS
+437 LFENPILWAQENQIS

-475 SISKVDSSI
+475 SISKVDSSN
-484 YFNQVKGNSIN
+484 YFNQVRGNSIN

-514 NIYYAQDEQKGFVGV
+514 NIYYAQDEQKRFVGV
-529 NKNSCDLIE
+529 NKNSSDLIE
-538 INFTDGK
+538 IIFVEGK

-568 DDLKLKSFNWQDKL
+568 DELKLKSFNWQDKI
-582 RPKSKFDILTGN
+582 RPKSKFDILIGN

>member
-1 MAAILKR
+1 MAAVLKR
-8 YITIGFVLLAIITHA
+8 YFSICLVLLAIATHA

-28 KEINKPKD
+28 KEINNQKD
-36 TVKSKAITQENFL
+36 TIKSKVITQENFL

-58 LQKSDSNQLVSY
+58 LQKTDSNQLVSY
-70 AGNVKV
+70 AGHVKV

-120 MGIEKKALLTKKVR
+120 MGIDKKALLTKKVR
-134 LTDKKSILTTENLT
+134 LTDKKSTLTTENLT

-172 SKEGNYYGDTKD
+172 STEGNYYGDTKD

-189 DVLLLQPDG
+189 NVLLVQPDG

-208 TTTEVSTF
+208 TSTEVSTF

-342 NIPPVRPVIVDTSIK
+342 KIPNVRPVPVDTSIK
-357 KEITKAVIKDTI
+357 KGVLKDTV
-369 KVAAAKPSIKKGTVK
+369 KVTAAAKSPIKKSATKTAVDSIKLKTA
-384 NLVDSAKSNI
+384 S
-394 ATTPPVDSTLKYFEA
+394 TPPVDSTLKYFEA

-427 FFSGQDSVFR
+427 FFSGSDSVFR
-437 LFNNPILWAQENQIS
+437 LFNNPIIWAQENQIS

-460 KNKKP
+460 KNKRP

-484 YFNQVKGNSIN
+484 YFNQVKGNSID
-495 ALFDS
+495 AVFDS

-514 NIYYAQDEQKGFVGV
+514 NIYYAQDEQKDFVGV

-568 DDLKLKSFNWQDKL
+568 DELKLKSFNWQDKL

>member
-1 MAAILKR
+1 MAAVLKR
-8 YITIGFVLLAIITHA
+8 YFSICLVLLAIATHA

-28 KEINKPKD
+28 KEINNQKD
-36 TVKSKAITQENFL
+36 TIKSKVITQENFL

-58 LQKSDSNQLVSY
+58 LQKTDSNQLVSY
-70 AGNVKV
+70 AGHVKV

-120 MGIEKKALLTKKVR
+120 MGIDKKALLTKKVR
-134 LTDKKSILTTENLT
+134 LTDKKSTLTTENLT

-172 SKEGNYYGDTKD
+172 STEGNYYGDTKD

-189 DVLLLQPDG
+189 NVLLVQPDG

-208 TTTEVSTF
+208 TSTEVSTF
-216 ISPTVIKDKKGLTIK
+216 LSPTVIKDKKGLTIK

-342 NIPPVRPVIVDTSIK
+342 KIPNVRPVPVDTSIK
-357 KEITKAVIKDTI
+357 KSVLKDTI
-369 KVAAAKPSIKKGTVK
+369 KVATATKSPIKKGATK
-384 NLVDSAKSNI
+384 NAVDSIKLKTVS
-394 ATTPPVDSTLKYFEA
+394 TPPIDSTLKYFEA

-427 FFSGQDSVFR
+427 FFSGSDSVFR
-437 LFNNPILWAQENQIS
+437 LFNNPIIWAQENQIS

-460 KNKKP
+460 KNKRP

-475 SISKVDSSI
+475 SISKVDSSN
-484 YFNQVKGNSIN
+484 YFNQVRGNSIN

-556 GGLLPMRGKTNH
+556 GGLLPMRGKTKH
-568 DDLKLKSFNWQDKL
+568 DELKLKSFNWQDKL

>member
-1 MAAILKR
+1 MAAVLKR
-8 YITIGFVLLAIITHA
+8 YFTICFVLLAITTYA

-36 TVKSKAITQENFL
+36 SIKTKVITQENFL

-90 NPVANTLE
+90 NPIFNTLE
-98 SFGNVHINDSD
+98 SFGNVHINDAD
-109 SVHIYAQYLRY
+109 KVHIYSQYLRY
-120 MGIEKKALLTKKVR
+120 MGIEKKALLTNKVR
-134 LTDKKSILTTENLT
+134 LTDGKSILTTENLT

-172 SKEGNYYGDTKD
+172 STEGNYYGDTKD

-189 DVLLLQPDG
+189 DVLLVQPDG

-216 ISPTVIKDKKGLTIK
+216 ISPTIIKDKKGLTIK

-342 NIPPVRPVIVDTSIK
+342 KIPNVRPVTVDTSIK
-357 KEITKAVIKDTI
+357 KLIIKDSVKTA
-369 KVAAAKPSIKKGTVK
+369 VAKSAVKKGVAK
-384 NLVDSAKSNI
+384 NTIDSAKLST
-394 ATTPPVDSTLKYFEA
+394 ASTPPVDSTLKYFEA

-437 LFNNPILWAQENQIS
+437 LFNEPIIWAQENQIS

-465 ERLYVFENAL
+465 ERLYVFENAI

-568 DDLKLKSFNWQDKL
+568 EELKLKSFNWQDKI

>member
-1 MAAILKR
+1 MAVLIKQYL
-8 YITIGFVLLAIITHA
+8 TVCLLFVAFLANA
-23 QPGKP
+23 QPGKQKDNLQP
-28 KEINKPKD
+28 KG
-36 TVKSKAITQENFL
+36 ITEENFL

-58 LQKSDSNQLVSY
+58 LQKSDTNQLISY
-70 AGNVKV
+70 AGHVKV

-90 NPVANTLE
+90 NPILNTLE
-98 SFGNVHINDSD
+98 SFGNVHINDAD

-120 MGIEKKALLTKKVR
+120 IGIEKKALLTSKVR
-134 LTDKKSILTTENLT
+134 LTDGNSTLTTENLT

-172 SKEGNYYGDTKD
+172 STEGNYYGDSKD
-184 IYFYK
+184 IFFYK
-189 DVLLLQPDG
+189 NVLLVQPNG

-208 TTTEVSTF
+208 TITEVSTF
-216 ISPTVIKDKKGLTIK
+216 ISPTIIKDKKGLTIK

-263 IAIDSLNGLSE
+263 IAIDSINGLSE

-281 RSKDKE
+281 RSKDKK

-312 LLIIKQGADSIFITA
+312 LLIIKQGSDSVFITA
-327 DTLFSGRVIDLLKTK
+327 DTLFSGRVVDLLKTK
-342 NIPPVRPVIVDTSIK
+342 KIPNVRPVPVDTSIK
-357 KEITKAVIKDTI
+357 KEITKAIIKDTVKAVI
-369 KVAAAKPSIKKGTVK
+369 AKSTIKKGNSK
-384 NLVDSAKSNI
+384 NSIDSIKIKSEP
-394 ATTPPVDSTLKYFEA
+394 TVDSTLKYFEA

-437 LFNNPILWAQENQIS
+437 LFDNPILWAQENQIS

-460 KNKKP
+460 KNKRP

-475 SISKVDSSI
+475 SISKVDSSN
-484 YFNQVKGNSIN
+484 YFNQVRGNTIN

-500 TGQVHFLTAKGSAE
+500 TGQVDFLTARGSAE
-514 NIYYAQDEQKGFVGV
+514 NIYYAQDEQKRFVGV
-529 NKNSCDLIE
+529 NKNSSDLIE
-538 INFTDGK
+538 IIFVEGK

-556 GGLLPMRGKTNH
+556 GNLLPMRGKTNH
-568 DDLKLKSFNWQDKL
+568 DELKLKSFNWQDK
-582 RPKSKFDILTGN
+582 